1 MAVLLSWHNQFKS
14 DPSMTLVAGLYKQCR
29 HQVAQPKDREIMDLW
44 LPQPQDEERQRKE
57 EEKERRREEE
67 KERKRKEK
75 EEREEEKRRLK
86 AKNKPKTRRE
96 PFDFEKVRSS
106 SDINLV

>member
-14 DPSMTLVAGLYKQCR
+14 DPSMILVAGLYKQCR
-29 HQVAQPKDREIMDLW
+29 HQVTQPKDREIMDL
-44 LPQPQDEERQRKE
+44 LPQPQDEERLKKE
-57 EEKERRREEE
+57 EEKERRKEEE

-96 PFDFEKVRSS
+96 PFDFEKVRSNS
-106 SDINLV
+106 AGNLA